1 MWFKNLLVY
10 SIPKDFQVNKELL
23 EEKLPSQIFSPAMST
38 QQVSIGWAP
47 VRENSTELCFG
58 IGGKHY
64 ILNFRKEKKLLPPKV
79 IAEFVKERAKKIEEN
94 EGRKP
99 GRKEMRDIKEDV
111 THELMSKAFAIKD
124 DTNVW
129 LDMEN
134 HRIVVNS
141 GSQSSA
147 DAIITT
153 LIATL
158 DGLSVSLINTDR
170 SPAAAMTMWL
180 TEDDDPPAL
189 FTIDQEAELAAKDE
203 SRANVKFSRKS
214 PDAEEVK
221 KHVNQGMQCV
231 KLAMTWD
238 SKVSFVLTEKLEF
251 KRIKPVDL
259 KQEGGATDAAEDV
272 FEADLA
278 LMTAEVAA
286 MLNDALPYF
295 GEQAQET
302 QEHQNDQD

>member
-10 SIPKDFQVNKELL
+10 SIPEDYKIDKQTL
-23 EEKLPSQIFSPAMST
+23 EEKLPTQKFSPAMST
-38 QQVSIGWAP
+38 QQISIGWAP
-47 VRENSTELCFG
+47 VREGSDELCAG
-58 IGGKHY
+58 IAAKHY

-79 IAEFVKERAKKIEEN
+79 IAEFVKERVKKIEEN

-124 DTNVW
+124 DTHVW
-129 LDMEN
+129 MDMEN
-134 HRIVVNS
+134 HRIIINS
-141 GSQSSA
+141 GSQSAA

-158 DGLSVSLINTDR
+158 DGLSVAPINTEM

-180 TEDDDPPAL
+180 TEDDDPPAG

-203 SRANVKFSRKS
+203 SRANVKFARKS
-214 PDAEEVK
+214 PEAEEVK
-221 KHVNQGMQCV
+221 KHVSQGMQCV

-251 KRIKPVDL
+251 KRIKPVDI
-259 KQEGGATDAAEDV
+259 KQEGASDASEDV
-272 FEADLA
+272 FESDMA
-278 LMTAEVAA
+278 LMTSEISA

-295 GEQAQET
+295 GQQALS
-302 QEHQNDQD
+302 